1 LTYIFYIWIMIAVL
15 TADLI
20 DSSTYKPKF
29 LEQVIETLQLQFDYF
44 EEKLEEKKS
53 NFSIYRGDSLQ
64 GIINRPEK
72 SLLCSFLLKT
82 ALNKLESNQKSN
94 IIKADLKLAIGIG
107 SFDLK
112 REEISE
118 SNGEAFQFSG
128 RTLDKMKAG
137 SRKMMLKTPNMDI
150 NAEFNASLA
159 LFDFITDR
167 WSTASAEVIYYLL
180 QGFKEK
186 EIAQIVGISQSAVNQ
201 RKKTA
206 GWDPIS
212 GLLKRFDE
220 KISATFKGNL

>member
-1 LTYIFYIWIMIAVL
+1 MIAVL

-20 DSSTYKPKF
+20 DSSAYEPAF
-29 LEQVIETLQLQFDYF
+29 LEQVIETLQSQFDYF
-44 EEKLEEKKS
+44 EEKLTEKKA

-72 SLLCSFLLKT
+72 ALLCSLLLKT
-82 ALNKLESNQKSN
+82 ALNKLASKQNST

-112 REEISE
+112 RDEISE

-128 RTLDKMKAG
+128 RTLDDMKAG
-137 SRKMMLKTPNMDI
+137 SRKMMLKTSNLDI
-150 NAEFNASLA
+150 NAEFDVSLA
-159 LFDFITDR
+159 LFDFIADR

-180 QGFKEK
+180 QGLKEK
-186 EIAQIVGISQSAVNQ
+186 EIAEIVGISQSAVNQ
-201 RKKTA
+201 RKKAA

-212 GLLKRFDE
+212 GLLKRFEE
-220 KISATFKGNL
+220 KISATFKGNQ